1 MTQVTILGTGMIGS
15 SIGLALKANPEVIDL
30 EIVGYDRDNINQRQ
44 ARKIGAVD
52 RTEGNIANAVRD
64 ANLVILA
71 APVLANHRLLEEI
84 APFVQ
89 QGAVV
94 TDTGSTK
101 AATTAVAREHL
112 PDGVNF
118 VGGHPMAGKTEVGP
132 DHADADL
139 FRGARWI
146 VTAPAWA
153 SQNAVKTVFSLAESV
168 GATAMIMDPEEHDAY
183 VAAISHLPM
192 VAAHAMFGL
201 ARRSE
206 AWPELS
212 LLAAGGFKSS
222 TRLAATD
229 PAMAYDI
236 LATNREQTLHWLDRF
251 IEELQEMRE
260 RLKDSDR
267 EELFT
272 EIAQGEL
279 DYSAFLL
286 GAVGRKEDT
295 TIASEADQF
304 DFSALLIGQMAK
316 DKISEMTQ
324 DSEERLRQ
332 AELERR
338 LKRDID

>member
-1 MTQVTILGTGMIGS
+1 MTQVAILGTGLIGA
-15 SIGLALKANPEVIDL
+15 SIGLALRANPDIKDV
-30 EIVGYDRDNINQRQ
+30 EIVGYDRENINLRQ
-44 ARKIGAVD
+44 AKKIGAVD
-52 RTEGNIANAVRD
+52 GTENYIANAVRD
-64 ANLVILA
+64 ANLIILA
-71 APVLANHRLLEEI
+71 APVLANHRMLEEI

-89 QGAVV
+89 PGAVV

-101 AATTAVAREHL
+101 AATIAVAREHL
-112 PDGVNF
+112 PTGVHF

-132 DHADADL
+132 DHADVDL

-146 VTAPAWA
+146 VTAPPSA
-153 SQNAVKTVFSLAESV
+153 SEASVKTVLSLAEGV
-168 GATAMIMDPEEHDAY
+168 GATPMLMDPEEHDAY

-229 PAMAYDI
+229 PSMAYDI

-251 IEELQEMRE
+251 IDELQDMRE

-267 EELFT
+267 ESLFT

-286 GAVGRKEDT
+286 GAVGRKEESSF
-295 TIASEADQF
+295 ASEADQF

-316 DKISEMTQ
+316 DKIAEMTQ
-324 DSEERLRQ
+324 DSEERIRK
-332 AELERR
+332 AEIERR

>member
-1 MTQVTILGTGMIGS
+1 MTQVAILGTGLIGA
-15 SIGLALKANPEVIDL
+15 SIGLALKANPDVRDL
-30 EIVGYDRDNINQRQ
+30 EVVGYDRENINMRH

-64 ANLVILA
+64 ANLIILS

-89 QGAVV
+89 SGAVI

-112 PDGVNF
+112 PPGVSF

-132 DHADADL
+132 DHADVDL

-153 SQNAVKTVFSLAESV
+153 SEASVKTVLSLADAV
-168 GATAMIMDPEEHDAY
+168 GATAMLMDPEEHDAY

-260 RLKDSDR
+260 RLNDSDR
-267 EELFT
+267 EALFT

-286 GAVGRKEDT
+286 GAVGRKEESGLG
-295 TIASEADQF
+295 SEADQF

-324 DSEERLRQ
+324 ESEQRIRE

-338 LKRDID
+338 LKRDLD

>member
-1 MTQVTILGTGMIGS
+1 MTQVAILGTGLIGA
-15 SIGLALKANPEVIDL
+15 SIGLALHANRDVRDL
-30 EIVGYDRDNINQRQ
+30 EIVGYDRESVNLRH
-44 ARKIGAVD
+44 AKKIGAVD
-52 RTEGNIANAVRD
+52 RTEHNIANAVRD
-64 ANLVILA
+64 ANLIILA
-71 APVLANHRLLEEI
+71 APVLANHRMLE
-84 APFVQ
+84 ALVPFVSE
-89 QGAVV
+89 GAVI

-101 AATTAVAREHL
+101 AATMAIAKELL
-112 PDGVNF
+112 PKGVSF

-132 DHADADL
+132 DHADAEL
-139 FRGARWI
+139 FRDARWI
-146 VTAPAWA
+146 VTAPPSA
-153 SQNAVKTVFSLAESV
+153 SEAAVKTVLSLAEAV
-168 GATAMIMDPEEHDAY
+168 GAKPMIMDPEEHDAY

-229 PAMAYDI
+229 PSMAYDI
-236 LATNREQTLHWLDRF
+236 LATNRDQTVHWLDRY
-251 IEELQEMRE
+251 IDELQQIRD

-267 EELFT
+267 ETLFT

-286 GAVGRKEDT
+286 GAVGRKED
-295 TIASEADQF
+295 SVGGSDADQF
-304 DFSALLIGQMAK
+304 DFSALLIGQLAK

-324 DSEERLRQ
+324 DSEERIRK
-332 AELERR
+332 AELQRR
-338 LKRDID
+338 MNRDID